1 MQCLTCS
8 RIKKKKAN
16 RTKKN
21 QKIIVYSQK
30 KNSNN
35 HRRSKRNN
43 QFKSLKKNQAFCL
56 GYGEEDKVRK
66 KKFKRRIKVYR
77 TSIRAKLN
85 NLN

>member
-8 RIKKKKAN
+8 KIKKKAN
-16 RTKKN
+16 RIKKN
-21 QKIIVYSQK
+21 QRITVYFQK
-30 KNSNN
+30 KNNN
-35 HRRSKRNN
+35 NRRSKRNN

>member
-8 RIKKKKAN
+8 KIKKKAN
-16 RTKKN
+16 RIKKN
-21 QKIIVYSQK
+21 QRITVYFQK
-30 KNSNN
+30 KNNN

-56 GYGEEDKVRK
+56 EYGEEDKVRK

-77 TSIRAKLN
+77 TLIRAKLN